1 MKENVDQRASLV
13 KEECPASLALL
24 DQEVKMVL
32 KDQMVNLDHLDPR
45 EPLDTKDPL
54 DWLVYLVS
62 EEFQGLKVLRGE
74 EVIQAYLDQLV
85 LMAEQAREV
94 NKGLLVLQ
102 DPLERLEVLEIQ
114 GRQGLSENRDQLV

>member
-45 EPLDTKDPL
+45 ELLDTKDPL
-54 DWLVYLVS
+54 GWLVYLVS
-62 EEFQGLKVLRGE
+62 EEFQDLKVLRGE
-74 EVIQAYLDQLV
+74 EVIQAFLDQLV

>member
-45 EPLDTKDPL
+45 ELLDTKDPL

-62 EEFQGLKVLRGE
+62 EEFQVLKVLRGE
-74 EVIQAYLDQLV
+74 EVIQAFLDQLV
-85 LMAEQAREV
+85 LMVEQAREV